1 MEKEIKEAFYEV
13 NEILNFIPKELVEKI
28 PNSFLE
34 IIKENKANNY
44 YKEINGLENLEILKK
59 ETIVLLG
66 LIYRDF
72 LCTEEERQDIIRR
85 EKKAVAEKYNYDNLF
100 KKTNYT
106 KSNEQLENV
115 QSKSLVEVK
124 NKWYINIIEFFK
136 KIFV

>member
-13 NEILNFIPKELVEKI
+13 NEILNLIPKELVEKI

-44 YKEINGLENLEILKK
+44 YKEIKGLDNLEILKK

-72 LCTEEERQDIIRR
+72 LCTEEERQDIIRK
-85 EKKAVAEKYNYDNLF
+85 EKKVAAEKYNYDNLF
-100 KKTNYT
+100 KKINYA
-106 KSNEQLENV
+106 KSNEQLKNV
-115 QSKSLVEVK
+115 QSKSLIEVK
-124 NKWYINIIEFFK
+124 KKWYVNIIDFFK
-136 KIFV
+136 KIFA

>member
-13 NEILNFIPKELVEKI
+13 NEILNLIPKELVEKI

-44 YKEINGLENLEILKK
+44 YKEIKGLDNLEILKK

-72 LCTEEERQDIIRR
+72 LCTEEERQDIIRK
-85 EKKAVAEKYNYDNLF
+85 EKKAAAEKYNYDNLF
-100 KKTNYT
+100 KKINYA
-106 KSNEQLENV
+106 KSNEQLKNV
-115 QSKSLVEVK
+115 QSKSLIEVK
-124 NKWYINIIEFFK
+124 NKWYVNIIDFFK
-136 KIFV
+136 KIFA